1 MISTTQL
8 GLCLA
13 LFPLG
18 AMMMACSEADEG
30 DNDFNSSPN
39 TRAYVGQ
46 EYMYSITTNST
57 PEEGP
62 VITGVEVPQWLTL
75 TDNADGTGLLRGVPS
90 PGDIG
95 MHRVELRLDADGR
108 SSTQRFDIEVHSEE
122 FVNVGEDDDFD
133 GEQLREIWRF
143 HDPRGDSSFSIAN
156 GSIQIGVPGGVS
168 HDLWKGEENQ
178 APRLLQTVD
187 NANFGIEARF
197 TSVPEQRFQ
206 IQGLVAQ
213 ETDDRFIRLDMHHN
227 GTSLRIYAAYIDGT
241 EARVRVNKAIEGPQP
256 DRLRVLRA
264 GEYWTLQY
272 SADGETWSV
281 ADAFSQPLVV
291 RELGLFAGNA
301 AGTTSPAFTAVVDYF
316 RNTDLKEMPE
326 FDLPEDAPVQ
336 EPPSMGGAPSDADG
350 Q

>member
-18 AMMMACSEADEG
+18 AIMVACSDADEG

-46 EYMYSITTNST
+46 EYMYSITTKST
-57 PEEGP
+57 PEDGP
-62 VITGVEVPQWLTL
+62 VITGVEVPQWLTF
-75 TDNADGTGLLRGVPS
+75 TDHEDGTGLLRGVPA

-95 MHRVELRLDADGR
+95 KHRVELRLDAAGK
-108 SSTQRFDIEVHSEE
+108 SSTQGFDIEVFSEE
-122 FVNVGEDDDFD
+122 FVDVGDDDDFEGD
-133 GEQLREIWRF
+133 QLKDIWRF
-143 HDPRGDSSFSIAN
+143 YDPRGDSTFSIAN
-156 GSIQIGVPGGVS
+156 GSIQIGVPGGVG

-197 TSVPEQRFQ
+197 TSVPEKRFQ
-206 IQGLVAQ
+206 IQGIVAQ
-213 ETDDRFIRLDMHHN
+213 ETDSRFIRLDIHHN
-227 GTSLRIYAAYIDGT
+227 GTSLRVYAAYIDGND
-241 EARVRVNKAIEGPQP
+241 ARVRVNRAVEGPTP

-281 ADAFSQPLVV
+281 ADAFAQPLVV
-291 RELGLFAGNA
+291 RELGVFAGNA
-301 AGTTSPAFTAVVDYF
+301 NGTGSPAYTAVIDYF
-316 RNTDLKEMPE
+316 RNTDLREMPD
-326 FDLPEDAPVQ
+326 FDLPEGDPIQ
-336 EPPSMGGAPSDADG
+336 EPPGMGGAPGG